1 MQTIFKKLLHIW
13 FYAGGIR
20 SAADTEN
27 NFKISAAM
35 LKNSVICCIN
45 QDSPLVVTSKAL
57 HVGNIVDMK
66 SNILYFLLIQC
77 YTFNSLN
84 RLIF

>member
-20 SAADTEN
+20 SAANTEN
-27 NFKISAAM
+27 SFKISAVM

-45 QDSPLVVTSKAL
+45 QDSSLLVTSIVF
-57 HVGNIVDMK
+57 HVGNVVHMK

-77 YTFNSLN
+77 NTFNY
-84 RLIF
+84 LIF